1 MLKCLCQRIN
11 RAALLLALLAGG
23 TAFSGCQSQSSAPS
37 NPAPAPGHAA
47 LPAPATGANADDR
60 AAESRAVA
68 AALATPA
75 TSAAPKTPAT
85 PPTSPAVATPAAPTA
100 PAPDNSQTLIL
111 REGDT
116 VHITFSGAHT
126 LDSTQTIRR
135 DGKITLEMVGE
146 IKAAG
151 LTAPELEQ
159 ALLKAY
165 GDQLVVKEVSVVVQT
180 SVFKVFV
187 TGAVL
192 KPGPIISE
200 RVETPLEAVI
210 EAGIDTTK
218 SNLKKIVVIREH
230 DDGKT
235 ERFKL
240 NLDDVMKGKPTVPFI
255 LKSMDK
261 IYVPEKFAWF

>member
-1 MLKCLCQRIN
+1 MRSRGQVLRTQ
-11 RAALLLALLAGG
+11 
-23 TAFSGCQSQSSAPS
+23 TFPS
-37 NPAPAPGHAA
+37 
-47 LPAPATGANADDR
+47 R
-60 AAESRAVA
+60 C
-68 AALATPA
+68 
-75 TSAAPKTPAT
+75 
-85 PPTSPAVATPAAPTA
+85 
-100 PAPDNSQTLIL
+100 SQTLPSV
-111 REGDT
+111 RAPPNST
-116 VHITFSGAHT
+116 T
-126 LDSTQTIRR
+126 LFEVFRCWPYQ
-135 DGKITLEMVGE
+135 
-146 IKAAG
+146 AAG

-165 GDQLVVKEVSVVVQT
+165 GDQLVMKEVSVVVQT